1 MASYKTGT
9 VTVTNGSPDVVGV
22 GTTWG
27 AAAVQ
32 AGSIFSLVDANGAA
46 VSPHY
51 EVAEVVDDTHLKL
64 TGSYGGATTAGER
77 YMIWNLTGILTYAY
91 LHAQVSA
98 LIQKYK
104 NALIEA
110 LSYVT
115 RSEDAATQA
124 ETARDGAQ
132 AAYQTA
138 VSASDTAMQ
147 AKNEAIEA
155 KNDAVAAQTGA
166 ETAKDGAEAAEAGAE
181 AAKTAAQTSAT
192 NAANSASAAASSA
205 AQVPIASLL
214 PAAGQVPK
222 AGADG
227 KIDLGWLPA
236 GATQRTHLFI
246 NGETDAQIL
255 AATKDG
261 DIIDRLEEV

>member
-1 MASYKTGT
+1 MAWYRAGIITL
-9 VTVTNGSPDVVGV
+9 TNGSKEVVGS
-22 GTTWG
+22 GTTWS
-27 AAAVQ
+27 
-32 AGSIFSLVDANGAA
+32 AGVNAGDSLSLADANGAA
-46 VSPHY
+46 IAPFYEIASVS
-51 EVAEVVDDTHLKL
+51 DDTRL
-64 TGSYGGATTAGER
+64 TLVQSYGGATVTGAKYCITNQAAEQTSASLDRDVTALLNRQGPIVEGAEKAKADAEAAR
-77 YMIWNLTGILTYAY
+77 DIAEAARDE
-91 LHAQVSA
+91 AQ
-98 LIQKYK
+98 
-104 NALIEA
+104 
-110 LSYVT
+110 
-115 RSEDAATQA
+115 
-124 ETARDGAQ
+124 TARQ
-132 AAYQTA
+132 AA
-138 VSASDTAMQ
+138 VSASGTATQ
-147 AKNEAIEA
+147 AKNAAIEA
-155 KNDAVAAQTGA
+155 KNEAVAA
-166 ETAKDGAEAAEAGAE
+166 KRAAES
-181 AAKTAAQTSAT
+181 AKTAAQTSAT

>member
-64 TGSYGGATTAGER
+64 TGSYGGATSAGER

-124 ETARDGAQ
+124 AS
-132 AAYQTA
+132 
-138 VSASDTAMQ
+138 SASAASSSATAAASSTTAAES
-147 AKNEAIEA
+147 AKTAAQNAANAAAGSATAASTA
-155 KNDAVAAQTGA
+155 KDAAVAAKT
-166 ETAKDGAEAAEAGAE
+166 AAES
-181 AAKTAAQTSAT
+181 AKTAAQTSAT